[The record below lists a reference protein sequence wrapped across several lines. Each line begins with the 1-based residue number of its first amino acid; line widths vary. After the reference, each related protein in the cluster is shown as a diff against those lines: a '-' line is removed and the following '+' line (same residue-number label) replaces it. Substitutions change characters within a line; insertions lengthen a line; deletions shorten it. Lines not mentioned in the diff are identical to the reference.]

1 MEYIIPV
8 APTIT
13 MDHITKE
20 MVTPFLIRDQIPLKV
35 LHLMQS
41 ERTQIPIL
49 GFQNRF
55 NSREPSPMLGTDGT
69 QEGAILNAIILE
81 RTFSAGQ
88 LFRRLSWK
96 PD

>member
-1 MEYIIPV
+1 MEYTIPV
-8 APTIT
+8 VATIT

-35 LHLMQS
+35 LDLVQL

-55 NSREPSPMLGTDGT
+55 NSREPSPMLGTDGIH
-69 QEGAILNAIILE
+69 ERAISNAIILE

-88 LFRRLSWK
+88 LFRPLSWK
-96 PD
+96 PE